1 MIQIDCKMQIL
12 IFQLVSLKHVD
23 KSNLPAHFDN
33 HQMVQEK
40 SERQEESI
48 RFFSFQQGKENT
60 WITLS
65 QEQGENFLTNVSK
78 EQEDVPICQEEE
90 DTWTVSLSN
99 STQISP
105 LEIRKGKFLQK
116 TKTQF
121 ISIKQTITI
130 DNRKLV
136 LFPSPIFGPWRLF
149 YRTDLIFDCLSCK
162 IGLF

>member
-12 IFQLVSLKHVD
+12 IFQLVGLKHID
-23 KSNLPAHFDN
+23 KSNLPAYFDN
-33 HQMVQEK
+33 HQKVQEK

-105 LEIRKGKFLQK
+105 LEIRKGKNLFVLNKPLQL
-116 TKTQF
+116 
-121 ISIKQTITI
+121 TIL
-130 DNRKLV
+130 NRFY
-136 LFPSPIFGPWRLF
+136 FPWLLF
-149 YRTDLIFDCLSCK
+149 YRTDLILDCLSCN